1 MSRRM
6 RRIGMFLL
14 GAGAVAAV
22 AALVIRSQV
31 ESNRRELFSANAF
44 RRLAALGHMAGEPA
58 SVGAVSV
65 LRDFHA
71 WEPKRLLRNRA
82 ASILA
87 RMEDELGR
95 KVEAD

>member
-1 MSRRM
+1 MSRV

-31 ESNRRELFSANAF
+31 ESNRRELFSHNAF

-58 SVGAVSV
+58 SVGSVSV
-65 LRDFHA
+65 LRDFCA
-71 WEPKRLLRNRA
+71 WEPKRVLRRRGA
-82 ASILA
+82 AILT
-87 RMEDELGR
+87 RMEDELLR
-95 KVEAD
+95 KAEAD

>member
-1 MSRRM
+1 MSRRL
-6 RRIGMFLL
+6 RRVGMFLL
-14 GAGAVAAV
+14 GVGAVAAV
-22 AALVIRSQV
+22 AALVIRNQV
-31 ESNRRELFSANAF
+31 DSNRRELFSANAF

-65 LRDFHA
+65 LRDFQA

-95 KVEAD
+95 KAEAD